1 MNKKDIP
8 DEVKAIFREVNR
20 IQYNMLVINGWCVSC
35 YKEPAALG
43 VRCESCQATYSKK
56 QEERN
61 RKKGIK
67 PWKAGGRGRPPKSM
81 EEVEDEP

>member
-20 IQYNMLVINGWCVSC
+20 IQYNMLVINGRCVSGN
-35 YKEPAALG
+35 KEPAAAG

-67 PWKAGGRGRPPKSM
+67 PWKAGGRGRPPKSK